1 MNRRVRCRT
10 ISYKR
15 QLWPWFTVTAAE
27 SRHEWDIKQSSSN
40 KERHELDRVPSNQ
53 LRITEGISLW
63 QGMNSIL
70 QMFNV
75 RSDCFWVLKCNW
87 TSPHPCLSL
96 SFASTLPIKS
106 KFVHSNHCYF
116 IPRREVFRKDN
127 FGQLRLLI
135 GNLPVNVGRLWAAK
149 KR

>member
-1 MNRRVRCRT
+1 MNRRIRCRT

-15 QLWPWFTVTAAE
+15 HLWPWFTVTAAE

-40 KERHELDRVPSNQ
+40 KERHELDRVTSNQ

-75 RSDCFWVLKCNW
+75 RSDCSEFWNAIEPVPAPVYHSVLLLLYQSN
-87 TSPHPCLSL
+87 PNLSIL
-96 SFASTLPIKS
+96 IIVILFQGER
-106 KFVHSNHCYF
+106 YF
-116 IPRREVFRKDN
+116 ERTI
-127 FGQLRLLI
+127 L
-135 GNLPVNVGRLWAAK
+135 VN
-149 KR
+149 

>member
-15 QLWPWFTVTAAE
+15 HLWPWFTVTTAE

-40 KERHELDRVPSNQ
+40 KERYELDRVTSNQ

-63 QGMNSIL
+63 HGMNSIL

-106 KFVHSNHCYF
+106 NFVHSNHCYF

-127 FGQLRLLI
+127 FGQLRPLI